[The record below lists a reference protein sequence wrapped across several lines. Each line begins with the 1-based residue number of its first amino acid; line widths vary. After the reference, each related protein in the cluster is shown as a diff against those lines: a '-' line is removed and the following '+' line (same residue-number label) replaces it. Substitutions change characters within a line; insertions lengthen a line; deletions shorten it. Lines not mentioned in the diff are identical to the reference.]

1 MLSFISHLLTLFS
14 SGMTATTS
22 YFGDT
27 TLGLRQMVQTIDKVF
42 DTMVLLEAKDVSK
55 TLRHD
60 QVIAQLCAQPALQP
74 YLPNKVPHQVHVGSD
89 EDTPWGSSSSSSTD
103 NDSQDNT
110 QTASEFLKEQLI
122 PTTVRRYEDDNTAY
136 TSVSS
141 VLLSPIARV
150 QVKQ

>member
-1 MLSFISHLLTLFS
+1 
-14 SGMTATTS
+14 MTATTS

-89 EDTPWGSSSSSSTD
+89 EDTPWGSSSSSTD